1 MKFSSFLIFILIVSN
16 VIFAQERLN
25 FQNFEGVISGK
36 VIDEL
41 SKKPMPYANISLL
54 RMKDSTLAG
63 GGITDE
69 KGFFKIEK
77 LKPGSY
83 KIKIDFIGYE
93 RYITTAKLTPQNPI
107 VSIGIVMLKP
117 AVTHLDEVE
126 VKSDKPMVEFKL
138 DKKVINVDKNIVTSG
153 GNATDIL
160 RNTPTVQVD
169 MDGNV
174 SLRGSTNVNILVDG
188 KPSTLSSGD
197 KAAILEQ
204 IPASTIERI
213 EIITNPSA
221 KYDPEGMAGI
231 LNIVTKQE
239 KRQGINGLLTLN
251 YGTMKKFGG
260 TLSINRRVNKTNLFF
275 SYDYR
280 SDDRNGYRKH
290 DRSVYFNDTLLSHTL
305 INSTRQNQNYSHNIK
320 GGFDFNFNPQ
330 NSLNLAATYRIG
342 DRTGDDYAINKVLSS
357 ANTTTKYYQR
367 DEKSSSPS
375 NNVDLSLGY
384 KKKFEEPMREFT
396 SDLFFS
402 YGIYNNNENYYQ
414 YNFVP
419 VYLSPDQ
426 KSNSNNTYS
435 NLTYQSDY
443 VHPVSEKTRID
454 AGIKAMMRK
463 SDNNYFFYSYDTI
476 VSDFK
481 KDTNLSNHFVYSDN
495 VYAGYATLSQ
505 EWNKISIQIGLRAE
519 ETIQNGNQK
528 TSGYTFKRD
537 YFSFFPSTHISYSL
551 PNDNKLQVSYSRR
564 INRPHPHSI
573 NPFIDKSDPL
583 TWHMGNPD
591 LKPEYINSYEM
602 GHIKDWKKISLTSQV
617 FYKMTDNVV
626 SRYRKTDTL
635 GIITVYP
642 INMSKAESYGLEFII
657 NTQPAKFMRLMGT
670 FSYYNTKVMGSDGDN
685 DLTNSMLSYDAKF
698 NASFFLPKNFS
709 FQINGMFNGPS
720 VMAQATRT
728 SFYTVDAGIRKELW
742 NRKASLSLRLS
753 DIFNTMKFQVKTD
766 IPSLKAM
773 MEFKRET
780 RILYVTFTYKIN
792 EGIKQKERQR
802 QQEMNMDMDMDVVE

>member
-1 MKFSSFLIFILIVSN
+1 MKFFSFLILILIKSNIVFSQVS
-16 VIFAQERLN
+16 LN
-25 FQNFEGVISGK
+25 FQINGEIFGK
-36 VIDEL
+36 VMDEQ
-41 SKKPMPYANISLL
+41 SNKTMPYANISVF
-54 RMKDSTLAG
+54 RMKDSTLVG
-63 GGITDE
+63 GCITDE

-83 KIKIDFIGYE
+83 KIKIDFIGYD
-93 RYITTAKLTPQNPI
+93 RYITTAKVTPQNPS
-107 VSIGIVMLKP
+107 VNIGTVLLKP
-117 AVTHLDEVE
+117 AVTQLGEVE

-138 DKKVINVDKNIVTSG
+138 DKKVINVDKNIITSG

-160 RNTPTVQVD
+160 RNTPSVQVD

-174 SLRGSTNVNILVDG
+174 SLRGSTNINILVDG
-188 KPSTLSSGD
+188 KPSTLSSSD

-239 KRQGINGLLTLN
+239 KRQGINGLLTIN
-251 YGTMKKFGG
+251 YGTMKKMGG
-260 TLSINRRVNKTNLFF
+260 TLSINRRVNKKNLFF

-280 SDDRNGYRKH
+280 SDDRNSYRKH
-290 DRSVYFNDTLLSHTL
+290 DRYIYFNDTLFSHTL
-305 INSTRQNQNYSHNIK
+305 ISSNRQNQNYFHNIK

-330 NSLNLAATYRIG
+330 NSLNFAATYRVSERNG
-342 DRTGDDYAINKVLSS
+342 NDYSINKVLSS
-357 ANTTTKYYQR
+357 AETINIYYLQE
-367 DEKSSSPS
+367 EKLVNPS
-375 NNVDLSLGY
+375 YNIDLSLGY
-384 KKKFEEPMREFT
+384 KKKFQEPVREFT
-396 SDLFFS
+396 SDLFYS
-402 YGIYNNNENYYQ
+402 QKLYNYNEHCYQ

-419 VYLSPDQ
+419 IYLSPEQ
-426 KSNSNNTYS
+426 KSSFNNIFS

-454 AGIKAMMRK
+454 AGIKILIRK
-463 SDNNYFFYSYDTI
+463 SDDNYLFYNYDTI
-476 VSDFK
+476 VSDFQ
-481 KDTNLSNHFVYSDN
+481 KDTNMSNHFVYSDY

-505 EWNKISIQIGLRAE
+505 EWKKISIQIGLRAE

-537 YFSFFPSTHISYSL
+537 YFSLFPSTHISYSL

-591 LKPEYINSYEM
+591 LKPEYIYSYEM

-617 FYKMTDNVV
+617 FYKTTDNVV
-626 SRYRKTDTL
+626 SRYRKTDTT

-657 NTQPAKFMRLMGT
+657 NTQPVKFMRLMGT
-670 FSYYNTKVMGSDGDN
+670 FSYYNTKVIGSDGDN
-685 DLTNSMLSYDAKF
+685 DLTNSILSYDAKF

-709 FQINGMFNGPS
+709 MQINGLFYGPS
-720 VMAQATRT
+720 VIAQATRL
-728 SFYTVDAGIRKELW
+728 SFYTIDAGFRKELW

-780 RILYVTFTYKIN
+780 RILYLTFTYKIN

-802 QQEMNMDMDMDVVE
+802 MQELNMEMEIGE

>member
-1 MKFSSFLIFILIVSN
+1 MRYIVFIVLLLNVLNSFS
-16 VIFAQERLN
+16 QERPN
-25 FQNFEGVISGK
+25 FQNFEGDISGK
-36 VIDEL
+36 ILDEQ
-41 SKKPMPYANISLL
+41 SKKPMPYANISVF

-77 LKPGSY
+77 LKPGFY
-83 KIKIDFIGYE
+83 KIKIDFIGYD
-93 RYITTAKLTPQNPI
+93 RYTTTAKITPQTPSVN
-107 VSIGIVMLKP
+107 IGNILLKP
-117 AVTHLDEVE
+117 AVTQLGEVE

-160 RNTPTVQVD
+160 RNTPSVQVD

-188 KPSTLSSGD
+188 KPSTLSAGD

-239 KRQGINGLLTLN
+239 KRQGINGLVTLN

-280 SDDRNGYRKH
+280 NDDRNGYRNH
-290 DRSVYFNDTLLSHTL
+290 DRYMYYNDTLLSHTV
-305 INSTRQNQNYSHNIK
+305 INSKRTNQNFSHNFK
-320 GGFDFNFNPQ
+320 GGFDYNFNPL
-330 NSLNLAATYRIG
+330 NSLNFTATYR
-342 DRTGDDYAINKVLSS
+342 TGERNGNDYSINKVVSS
-357 ANTTTKYYQR
+357 VGTTSQYYQR
-367 DEKSSSPS
+367 DEKSTNPS
-375 NNVDLSLGY
+375 NNIDLSLGY
-384 KKKFEEPMREFT
+384 KKKFNEPMREFT
-396 SDLFFS
+396 SDLYFS
-402 YGIYNNNENYYQ
+402 KGIFNDDESYHQ

-419 VYLSPDQ
+419 IYTTPSQ
-426 KSNSNNTYS
+426 KSNSDNTFT
-435 NLTYQSDY
+435 NLTFQSDY
-443 VHPVSEKTRID
+443 VHPISEKTRLD
-454 AGIKAMMRK
+454 AGIKAMMRT
-463 SDNNYFFYSYDTI
+463 SDNNYFFYNFDTLAT
-476 VSDFK
+476 DFK
-481 KDTNLSNHFVYSDN
+481 QDTNLSNHFVYSDY
-495 VYAGYATLSQ
+495 VYAAYSTLSQ
-505 EWNKISIQIGLRAE
+505 EWKKFSIQLGLRAE
-519 ETIQNGNQK
+519 ETVQNGDQK
-528 TSGYTFKRD
+528 TSNYVFKRD
-537 YFSFFPSTHISYSL
+537 YFSLFPSTHISYSL
-551 PNDNKLQVSYSRR
+551 PHDNKLQISYSRR
-564 INRPHPHSI
+564 INRPNPHSI

-583 TWHMGNPD
+583 TWHMGNPN
-591 LKPEYINSYEM
+591 LKPEYINSYEF
-602 GHIKDWKKISLTSQV
+602 GHIKDWKKLSLTSQI
-617 FYKMTDNVV
+617 FYKTTDNVV
-626 SRYRKTDTL
+626 SRYRNVDTN
-635 GIITVYP
+635 GVVTVYP
-642 INMSKAESYGLEFII
+642 NNMSKAESYGLEFIVS
-657 NTQPAKFMRLMGT
+657 TQPAKFMRLMGT
-670 FSYYNTKVMGSDGDN
+670 FSYYKTKVIGSDGDN
-685 DLTNSMLSYDAKF
+685 DLTNSTMSYDAKF

-709 FQINGMFNGPS
+709 AQINGMFNGPS

-728 SFYTVDAGIRKELW
+728 GFYTVDAGLRKELW
-742 NRKASLSLRLS
+742 DRKASLSLRLS

-766 IPSLKAM
+766 DPNLKAL

-802 QQEMNMDMDMDVVE
+802 QQEMNMDMDMGE